1 MLAYY
6 SLLGTIAH
14 IPEPLFYWRMTDN
27 ENMEIR
33 KKSVP
38 LDNVPHTGQRMLNMS
53 MTELWRQM
61 GEATLQVINRSDLS
75 MPEKLACKD
84 EVRKCFTRRYNV
96 QWNEVIPSELKSEG
110 KNILLT
116 TSAAPGQTPFSTNE
130 KRPPVG
136 MGFLIST
143 LRDAGHNVFFIDNY
157 LSPSNFLETDYLQ
170 RHKIDFVG
178 IYTNTICFRDSLR
191 MFYRLE
197 EMRRKG
203 LWKGKIIAGGP
214 HASVSPETIPPFVDH
229 IVIGEGEYALRD
241 IVAGQAQERIVQY
254 PTIENLDEL
263 PMPAWDYFAEMP
275 YNWGGDWLPEAPVLT
290 MNTSRGCPFS
300 CTFCSVCSIWGK
312 RYTYFS
318 AERVVEDIEYVIREF
333 GARGIYFR
341 EDNFTLKR
349 ERLVR
354 FCQLLIERN
363 IRIPWVCE
371 SRVSNLDRELVALMA
386 RAGAVGFYFGVE
398 SGSQRLLDFMKKG
411 ISVEQI
417 RNAFHWSDECNIK
430 TAASVIVGVPSETE
444 EDLKLTMTLLK
455 DIKPTV
461 TWFNIFVGIPNSE
474 LLDYARENNYVEFT
488 DDRGLAYLK
497 GHNRRTEIL
506 YGSTWDAKIPITL
519 VNEKIANPQIS
530 VVMSVYN
537 GEKHLQSAVQS
548 ILAQSFMNYEF
559 IIVDDASSD
568 TTPEILKAFSDPR
581 ITIVRN
587 KENLGLT
594 ASLNCGIRAATGK
607 YIARMDADDLSVP
620 HRFAQ
625 QFDYLEKNPTTAVVG
640 SSYYTIN
647 EEGADVS
654 IINVLAKPADI
665 KRELPRQNW
674 FGHGSVMMRKSCLEE
689 IGGYDER
696 FIYAQDYD
704 LFLRFSER
712 YDLANITTPLYSWR
726 ESTHGIS
733 IIKKDE
739 QKYFAEKARSAA
751 AARRNRIVDNA
762 TDTVSPPNLAP
773 LVSVIVPTYNRPEML
788 ATAIS
793 SILTQTMQSF
803 EIIVINDAGTDV
815 LPVLERFADKGNIRH
830 IVHDSNQ
837 GLAAAR
843 NTGIRAARGKYIAYL
858 DDDDIFYPN
867 HLETL
872 TEFLESHDCRV
883 AYTDANRA
891 LQHKTDDGFVTVKRE
906 VLHSRDFNYDAILVD
921 NFIPVLCVMHE
932 KDCLS
937 LSGMFDESL
946 PRHEDWDLWIRMSR
960 QDHFAHLPTVTC
972 EFTYRPEGS
981 GMTSSTLPLFLKT
994 YTAVCRKHQGLAAD
1008 KPLVQSNR
1016 LTILFDTTFRAFQFL
1031 GERLEPYLTNSS
1043 VTGEMLAEITPSG
1056 ASLSQIKSSFIWRK
1070 ATSMADTAAI
1080 SSLEIALTIDGENHP
1095 ARIALCERYLKTG
1108 RHADALRHMEFLA
1121 LANPNESEF
1130 IKTRDTLNRHIGT
1143 VAPQTGSQGLASDS
1157 VQPCDNRVRPV
1168 SVYSLDERDEAC
1180 SRVRLLSPFDAIQE
1194 KTMNF
1199 DQNRFHQS
1207 EASRTRYERLK
1218 IQLEVLPL
1226 DESLRTVENFL
1237 KESPNFSEAHNDLGV
1252 LYYKEGNKLQTL
1264 GHYEK
1269 AVRLA
1274 PLNATFRKNLASFYF
1289 VEMGWADDAIAI
1301 YTEILTSYPADIE
1314 VLTALGIISNAIG
1327 RPEEAGIFF
1336 RRIIELEPWND
1347 EVRKALTALDPPST
1361 TCMETLPAEPIDI
1374 PEPSRRSEI
1383 DNILA
1388 SLRKPTPPPED
1399 SPDEQYRS
1407 ALKLANDGF
1416 IEQAIADFHRL
1427 LLQDTDNAL
1436 IHNDLAVLY
1445 SQTGDAAN
1453 ALFYQEKAVN
1463 LAPYNN
1469 TFQKNLAGL
1478 YYSTGNRID
1487 DAIAL
1492 YTRLLRENSDDVE
1505 ILGALAIISIENL
1518 RPAEAMIFL
1527 DKIIELEPG
1536 NGDARQLREQII
1548 AGDTKDFFLS
1558 AG

>member
-1 MLAYY
+1 MTTKSQSRGNLFKRNLSQTRFELITIGIHPHPKDPEKYHEKWASFLAKKGVSVQWVNLLAENALDQARKCNGIMWRWLHNWQDKQSARLILQTIENYLKIPVFPEQKTSWHYDEKVSQLYLLSAIEAPIPKTWVFWDQQEAITWVHSAQYPLVFKLSVGAGSANILIVQTVGEAIALINNAFNGGIFPYTMNEFHTSIAGPRAPHWKPEFDHVYFQEFLPGNDFDTRITIIGNRAFGFRRFNRPCDFRASGSGLIDY
-6 SLLGTIAH
+6 SKDKIDLNCVKIAFDISDRCSFTSMAYDFLYKEGSPVVCEISYTFNDEAIYNCPGYWNKDLVWTEVNMWPEQAQAEDFLKRVKHTISKKTLNKKYCNIGNISSTLLVQNNAKPVRVLIFYDEKGWAWWHRSHNIKSNISSQFYIDIKKIGSPFNTLDYDI
-14 IPEPLFYWRMTDN
+14 ILLFETYMYEQIYNVPPEKVIVGSSTLKTLPSALNDFISNNFAALVVNNKEAFDNSKNISGIYCCQNGVDEALFYYKYPRN
-27 ENMEIR
+27 EDFTACWVGNNSSINNKGLDIIKDACKVTGIKLLLLDQTENVYKGNLITQAEVRDTIYHNSSCYICASEMEGT
-33 KKSVP
+33 P
-38 LDNVPHTGQRMLNMS
+38 NPAL
-53 MTELWRQM
+53 
-61 GEATLQVINRSDLS
+61 EALACGLPVISTRVGN
-75 MPEKLACKD
+75 MPEIIVD
-84 EVRKCFTRRYNV
+84 GYNGYLIERTLEDIV
-96 QWNEVIPSELKSEG
+96 KAINTLKTA
-110 KNILLT
+110 N
-116 TSAAPGQTPFSTNE
+116 
-130 KRPPVG
+130 
-136 MGFLIST
+136 
-143 LRDAGHNVFFIDNY
+143 
-157 LSPSNFLETDYLQ
+157 
-170 RHKIDFVG
+170 
-178 IYTNTICFRDSLR
+178 
-191 MFYRLE
+191 LE
-197 EMRRKG
+197 EMSENARK
-203 LWKGKIIAGGP
+203 
-214 HASVSPETIPPFVDH
+214 
-229 IVIGEGEYALRD
+229 
-241 IVAGQAQERIVQY
+241 
-254 PTIENLDEL
+254 
-263 PMPAWDYFAEMP
+263 
-275 YNWGGDWLPEAPVLT
+275 
-290 MNTSRGCPFS
+290 
-300 CTFCSVCSIWGK
+300 
-312 RYTYFS
+312 
-318 AERVVEDIEYVIREF
+318 
-333 GARGIYFR
+333 
-341 EDNFTLKR
+341 
-349 ERLVR
+349 
-354 FCQLLIERN
+354 
-363 IRIPWVCE
+363 
-371 SRVSNLDRELVALMA
+371 
-386 RAGAVGFYFGVE
+386 
-398 SGSQRLLDFMKKG
+398 
-411 ISVEQI
+411 
-417 RNAFHWSDECNIK
+417 
-430 TAASVIVGVPSETE
+430 
-444 EDLKLTMTLLK
+444 
-455 DIKPTV
+455 
-461 TWFNIFVGIPNSE
+461 
-474 LLDYARENNYVEFT
+474 
-488 DDRGLAYLK
+488 
-497 GHNRRTEIL
+497 
-506 YGSTWDAKIPITL
+506 
-519 VNEKIANPQIS
+519 
-530 VVMSVYN
+530 
-537 GEKHLQSAVQS
+537 
-548 ILAQSFMNYEF
+548 
-559 IIVDDASSD
+559 
-568 TTPEILKAFSDPR
+568 
-581 ITIVRN
+581 
-587 KENLGLT
+587 
-594 ASLNCGIRAATGK
+594 
-607 YIARMDADDLSVP
+607 
-620 HRFAQ
+620 
-625 QFDYLEKNPTTAVVG
+625 
-640 SSYYTIN
+640 
-647 EEGADVS
+647 S
-654 IINVLAKPADI
+654 IINGWTWKDKINKYETMFNDVAHTI
-665 KRELPRQNW
+665 KQ
-674 FGHGSVMMRKSCLEE
+674 KSNHNVNK
-689 IGGYDER
+689 
-696 FIYAQDYD
+696 AQ
-704 LFLRFSER
+704 
-712 YDLANITTPLYSWR
+712 
-726 ESTHGIS
+726 
-733 IIKKDE
+733 
-739 QKYFAEKARSAA
+739 RS
-751 AARRNRIVDNA
+751 
-762 TDTVSPPNLAP
+762 P
-773 LVSVIVPTYNRPEML
+773 LVSVILPTHNRPEML

-815 LPVLERFADKGNIRH
+815 LPALEKFTGKGNIRH

-872 TEFLESHDCRV
+872 TGFLESHDCRV

-891 LQHKTDDGFVTVKRE
+891 LQHKTVDGFVTVKRE

-960 QDHFAHLPTVTC
+960 QERFSHLPAVTC
-972 EFTYRPEGS
+972 EFTYRPDSS

-994 YTAVCRKHQGLAAD
+994 HTAVCRKHKGLAAN
-1008 KPLVQSNR
+1008 KPLVQSNQ

-1237 KESPNFSEAHNDLGV
+1237 KESPNFAEAHNDLGV
-1252 LYYKEGNKLQTL
+1252 LYFKEGNKLQAL

-1269 AVRLA
+1269 AVRLS
-1274 PLNATFRKNLASFYF
+1274 PLNSTFRKNLASFYF
-1289 VEMGWADDAIAI
+1289 VEMGWTDDAIAI
-1301 YTEILTSYPADIE
+1301 YTDILTSHPSDID

-1336 RRIIELEPWND
+1336 RRIIEMEPWNV
-1347 EVRKALTALDPPST
+1347 EVRNALTSLDPLSAT
-1361 TCMETLPAEPIDI
+1361 RLETLPSEPIEI
-1374 PEPSRRSEI
+1374 PVPSRMSEI
-1383 DNILA
+1383 DDILA
-1388 SLRKPTPPPED
+1388 SLRKPTPPTED
-1399 SPDEQYRS
+1399 SPDELYRK

-1416 IEQAIADFHRL
+1416 IEQAIADLHRL

-1463 LAPYNN
+1463 LAPYNS

-1478 YYSTGNRID
+1478 YYSSGNRID

-1505 ILGALAIISIENL
+1505 ILGALAIISMENL
-1518 RPAEAMIFL
+1518 RPDDAMRFL